1 MRLSHARDQVQLH
14 SLLTWPAAGIQEVPA
29 SFKVQ
34 VVCVLGSQVVAC
46 PMLCRDSYWI
56 LKGLLV
62 SQMNTTAENM
72 CFNLLSLLETY
83 GHIPNGVW

>member
-1 MRLSHARDQVQLH
+1 LDDVHAS
-14 SLLTWPAAGIQEVPA
+14 SLVGVRQRG
-29 SFKVQ
+29 
-34 VVCVLGSQVVAC
+34 VLRRGDC
-46 PMLCRDSYWI
+46 PVLCRDSYWI